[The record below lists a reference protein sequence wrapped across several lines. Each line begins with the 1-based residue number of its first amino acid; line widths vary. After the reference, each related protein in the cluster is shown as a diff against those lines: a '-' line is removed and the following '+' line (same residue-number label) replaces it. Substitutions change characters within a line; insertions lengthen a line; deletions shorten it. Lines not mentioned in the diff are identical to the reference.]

1 MKKNYLLSLM
11 LVFLGHFAF
20 GQELLTNGDLELWDD
35 DTTPNGW
42 SKAENIE
49 KESTEKHG
57 GSFSA
62 KHTGGTKDLGQTIMG
77 IVSGQT
83 YRITVWYKVVE
94 NDGTDSRIWS
104 YWKNSSNSN
113 VTDAATDGA
122 LRGPNNA
129 YFDNNG
135 GQWTEY
141 TADVVAPAG
150 VDRLYFELRTY
161 SGAVT
166 YWDDLSVT
174 CTTCNSSEPSL
185 VITSPAANSIY
196 NPETTSVDVK
206 LAVQNFNV
214 ANGTGDGH
222 IRYSLNSGTTMM
234 KYDTNDINLSS
245 LTGGDYNLKV
255 WLVDNSGNP
264 LSPAVEKTVSFSI
277 LSYNELSTLAALR
290 AAAEGEYYHITGEV
304 VLTYNTENSRNQK
317 YILDKDGAA
326 GMLIDDNDG
335 VITTSYTVADGIT
348 GLKGKLSSYN
358 GVLQFLPTKDPG
370 TATSSTNVI
379 PSQLVTI
386 ADLKAN
392 PNTYESKPVNIE
404 NVTFDIADGTVKFEA
419 SKNYD
424 ISSGGETLTFRTQF
438 SNVGFIDTVVPSDAQ
453 RAIGIASEFAGN
465 GQLLGTKI
473 ENMTT
478 ASIQENTIEGFS
490 IFPNPISGDTF
501 TLTTA
506 STAKKEVSIY
516 TILGR
521 EIQKET
527 FIGSNKAI
535 NIANLKTGVY
545 LLKVNENANS
555 ATKKLVIK

>member
-264 LSPAVEKTVSFSI
+264 LSPAVEKTVSFSNPTQLI
-277 LSYNELSTLAALR
+277 LTL
-290 AAAEGEYYHITGEV
+290 
-304 VLTYNTENSRNQK
+304 
-317 YILDKDGAA
+317 
-326 GMLIDDNDG
+326 
-335 VITTSYTVADGIT
+335 
-348 GLKGKLSSYN
+348 
-358 GVLQFLPTKDPG
+358 
-370 TATSSTNVI
+370 
-379 PSQLVTI
+379 
-386 ADLKAN
+386 
-392 PNTYESKPVNIE
+392 
-404 NVTFDIADGTVKFEA
+404 
-419 SKNYD
+419 
-424 ISSGGETLTFRTQF
+424 
-438 SNVGFIDTVVPSDAQ
+438 
-453 RAIGIASEFAGN
+453 
-465 GQLLGTKI
+465 
-473 ENMTT
+473 
-478 ASIQENTIEGFS
+478 
-490 IFPNPISGDTF
+490 
-501 TLTTA
+501 
-506 STAKKEVSIY
+506 
-516 TILGR
+516 
-521 EIQKET
+521 
-527 FIGSNKAI
+527 
-535 NIANLKTGVY
+535 
-545 LLKVNENANS
+545 
-555 ATKKLVIK
+555 